1 MKLSVLLSLIFC
13 FALSGCAGKSNYL
26 LPDQVPP
33 GNSQE
38 VLVEQP
44 YDFVYLAVFD
54 TVNDLTEWA
63 PDKTLQTEGLI
74 RLRNTQFS
82 RLDDS
87 DRRFVQIRIR
97 RDGQFQ
103 TSVFLEPE
111 SRNIIG
117 ASDVLDAIRKK
128 FGVTA

>member
-13 FALSGCAGKSNYL
+13 FALSGCAGKSSYL
-26 LPDQVPP
+26 PADQVPA

-38 VLVEQP
+38 ILIEQP
-44 YDFVYLAVFD
+44 YDLVYLAVFD
-54 TVNDLTEWA
+54 TVNDLTEWS

-82 RLDDS
+82 RFDDS
-87 DRRFVQIRIR
+87 DRRFIQVRIR

-103 TSVFLEPE
+103 TSVFLDPE

-117 ASDVLDAIRKK
+117 AAEVLDAIRKK

>member
-1 MKLSVLLSLIFC
+1 
-13 FALSGCAGKSNYL
+13 LSGCAGKSSYL
-26 LPDQVPP
+26 PADQVPA

-38 VLVEQP
+38 ILIEQP
-44 YDFVYLAVFD
+44 YDLVYLAVFD
-54 TVNDLTEWA
+54 TVNDLTEWS

-82 RLDDS
+82 RFDDS
-87 DRRFVQIRIR
+87 DRRFIQVRIR

-103 TSVFLEPE
+103 TSVFLDPE

-117 ASDVLDAIRKK
+117 AAEVLDAIRKK